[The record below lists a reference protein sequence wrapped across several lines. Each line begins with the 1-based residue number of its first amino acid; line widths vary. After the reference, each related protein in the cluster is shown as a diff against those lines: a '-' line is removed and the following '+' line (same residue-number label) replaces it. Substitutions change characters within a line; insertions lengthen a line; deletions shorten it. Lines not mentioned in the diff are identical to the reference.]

1 RSVSMSLDK
10 IIHMSSSEL
19 LDKEPLDAGGFGM
32 VSLCCHRSYGLVV
45 LKTVYTGPQRTEY
58 NSTLLEEGKM
68 MCKLSHD
75 RVIKLLGIILEE
87 GNYSLVMEFMG
98 KGNLWKVLQSVPVL
112 LSVKGRIIL
121 EIIEGMTYLN
131 KQGVVHKDLKPEN
144 FLVNDDFHIKIA
156 DLGVATFKTWSKLT
170 KEENNRL
177 RKVNKASVSK
187 THNNAG
193 TLSYI
198 APEHL
203 KSVNT
208 KPSEKSDVYSFGIVI
223 WVILTR
229 KEPYEN
235 AMNENQVYH
244 CVLEGNRPDMAEVPS
259 DSPEEISNLMQ
270 QCWDTDCA
278 KRPTFFNTE
287 CDCKFRPFYT
297 QRLQEHVNADV
308 EIMKREYPAPKEFVK
323 RLQSLQFDCVPIE
336 SMPTDD
342 PNSLHS
348 SQGATVRTV
357 DEALF
362 SPCTRGNPVESEFTV
377 DATEGGPSLEEKLQ
391 EESNYHLYGNRMDRP
406 ESKVMEKFIEEKN
419 RRVSHDPFKQQIR
432 LSNSNTNLVLVP
444 TWSLYFFPP
453 SYFVVEHGVY
463 NTPPPNQMHF
473 PLGLVQKRKLE
484 KNRNKSWFCLS
495 PSPRLLVSNT
505 GPTFNFTSPSR
516 DGREAEAMTQLY
528 IGEANGIQIGNNN
541 VMSIG
546 SQRYNALVPSPQRTV
561 ANEFKNLEVLDLYPI
576 ENEHLDLLQD
586 NIAKQWKWL
595 ARKLGL
601 TQGDIDEI
609 DHDYDRDGLREKMYQ
624 MLQKWKMREGL
635 KGATVGKLARVLLPQ
650 NPDLVHQLQRK
661 YHSQDLK

>member
-1 RSVSMSLDK
+1 MSLDK

-235 AMNENQVYH
+235 
-244 CVLEGNRPDMAEVPS
+244 
-259 DSPEEISNLMQ
+259 
-270 QCWDTDCA
+270 
-278 KRPTFFNTE
+278 
-287 CDCKFRPFYT
+287 
-297 QRLQEHVNADV
+297 
-308 EIMKREYPAPKEFVK
+308 
-323 RLQSLQFDCVPIE
+323 
-336 SMPTDD
+336 D

-432 LSNSNTNLVLVP
+432 SGLQFAQNQATPVSERPWNSAVAASTNFSRV
-444 TWSLYFFPP
+444 
-453 SYFVVEHGVY
+453 
-463 NTPPPNQMHF
+463 N
-473 PLGLVQKRKLE
+473 E
-484 KNRNKSWFCLS
+484 KS
-495 PSPRLLVSNT
+495 SPRPCEEIDRKPGST
-505 GPTFNFTSPSR
+505 GPPQGHLRPAAEGTGSSGAVGFPAMQNNVFKIRDNGITRTPVPESGMPTSVPGSFV
-516 DGREAEAMTQLY
+516 GSQNSSLLKTSEAMTQLY

>member
-1 RSVSMSLDK
+1 MSLDK

-98 KGNLWKVLQSVPVL
+98 KGNLWKVLQS
-112 LSVKGRIIL
+112 
-121 EIIEGMTYLN
+121 
-131 KQGVVHKDLKPEN
+131 
-144 FLVNDDFHIKIA
+144 IA

-278 KRPTFFNTE
+278 KRPTFVE

-432 LSNSNTNLVLVP
+432 SGLQFAQNQATPVSERPWNSAVAASTNFSRV
-444 TWSLYFFPP
+444 
-453 SYFVVEHGVY
+453 
-463 NTPPPNQMHF
+463 N
-473 PLGLVQKRKLE
+473 E
-484 KNRNKSWFCLS
+484 KS
-495 PSPRLLVSNT
+495 SPRPCEEIDRKPGST
-505 GPTFNFTSPSR
+505 GPPQGHLRPAAEGTGSSGAVGFPAMQNNVFKIRDNGITRTPVPESGMPTSVPGSFV
-516 DGREAEAMTQLY
+516 GSQNSSLLKTSEAMTQLY